1 MCAINVKQCIL
12 HGKYNNSLTFI
23 AQKIADETPLDTK
36 IRGFLSVQIGVPIDK
51 FEFPIPNHFLENQF
65 GISKIKQKSSN
76 WTLQQAH
83 TF

>member
-1 MCAINVKQCIL
+1 MAILDFFQEL
-12 HGKYNNSLTFI
+12 YPYGNS
-23 AQKIADETPLDTK
+23 
-36 IRGFLSVQIGVPIDK
+36 IGK

-65 GISKIKQKSSN
+65 GISKIKIKNHQI